1 MAEIV
6 KITKDG
12 VIQYPITK
20 PEAVIDENGKN
31 VLQLIRENG
40 GSYDDTGIKKDIS
53 DLKEKDTEHDAEL
66 AKLSSQ
72 VGRVSDAV
80 ADKVNAT
87 YVDNA
92 IASAITN
99 ELNSDF

>member
-40 GSYDDTGIKKDIS
+40 GSYDDTDIKKDIS
-53 DLKEKDTEHDAEL
+53 DLKENDALQDAEL
-66 AKLSSQ
+66 AKLSE
-72 VGRVSDAV
+72 
-80 ADKVNAT
+80 KVNELDKGEAYIMGDT
-87 YVDNA
+87 LTFRNWAD
-92 IASAITN
+92 ASIEGET
-99 ELNSDF
+99 LKL